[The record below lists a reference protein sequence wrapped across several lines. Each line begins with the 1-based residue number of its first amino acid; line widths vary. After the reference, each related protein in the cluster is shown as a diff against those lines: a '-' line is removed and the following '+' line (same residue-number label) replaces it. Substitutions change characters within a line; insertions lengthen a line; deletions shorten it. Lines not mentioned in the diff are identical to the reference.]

1 MSRTIAVTGMCLVM
15 LLMSLNAK
23 AEDSNVAEKWI
34 EAWNSHDVERV
45 LVLFTPDVVY
55 EDLPFGV
62 RNHGSAEL
70 RAFAVGIFTAVPDLR
85 LDLLN
90 SSLKGRHGTI
100 EWVFSGTDIG
110 LHKTQRRFSV
120 RGVSVIEVHGQL
132 ISRNSD
138 YYDLATILR
147 QLGLLPAGL

>member
-45 LVLFTPDVVY
+45 LALFTPDVVY

>member
-23 AEDSNVAEKWI
+23 AEESNVAEKWI

-45 LVLFTPDVVY
+45 LALFTPDVVY

-90 SSLKGRHGTI
+90 SSLKGRHGT
-100 EWVFSGTDIG
+100 
-110 LHKTQRRFSV
+110 
-120 RGVSVIEVHGQL
+120 
-132 ISRNSD
+132 
-138 YYDLATILR
+138 
-147 QLGLLPAGL
+147 

>member
-15 LLMSLNAK
+15 LLITSSAK
-23 AEDSNVAEKWI
+23 AEDSNVAENWI
-34 EAWNSHDVERV
+34 EAWNSHDVARV
-45 LVLFTPDVVY
+45 LAVFTPDVFY
-55 EDLPFGV
+55 EDLSFGV
-62 RNHGSAEL
+62 RNHGSAQL
-70 RAFAVGIFTAVPDLR
+70 RAFAVAIFTAVPDVR
-85 LDLLN
+85 FELLN
-90 SSLKGRHGTI
+90 SSLRGRHGTI

-110 LHKTQRRFSV
+110 LYKTHRRFSG

-147 QLGLLPAGL
+147 QLGLLPPGL

>member
-45 LVLFTPDVVY
+45 LALFTPDVVY

-90 SSLKGRHGTI
+90 RSLKGRHGTI

>member
-23 AEDSNVAEKWI
+23 AEESNVAEKWI

-45 LVLFTPDVVY
+45 LALFTPDVVY